1 MAEES
6 LHALQPSELSWNEN
20 LMEVATMISLMDFAY
35 LKEQGLGE
43 DNPKW
48 EWIIENKLSF
58 PRRQQFSTGTVLF
71 PVVGWER
78 CIEGT
83 VGLVPLGDICQCLQT
98 SAVFTCLLSTALTAL
113 VELVDF
119 SYIQVTQP
127 FSLPNRYRGV
137 RNWYNSWF
145 SWSAGEIIPVETRKS
160 HF

>member
-1 MAEES
+1 MSPGEGHSASEPPTLSSAVPPPDALRSRNGTQGEEGQAGGGRKVYS
-6 LHALQPSELSWNEN
+6 ICR
-20 LMEVATMISLMDFAY
+20 VR
-35 LKEQGLGE
+35 G
-43 DNPKW
+43 
-48 EWIIENKLSF
+48 
-58 PRRQQFSTGTVLF
+58 
-71 PVVGWER
+71 R

-83 VGLVPLGDICQCLQT
+83 VGHVPLGDVCQCLQT
-98 SAVFTCLLSTALTAL
+98 SAVFTCLPSTALTAL

>member
-78 CIEGT
+78 DVLKGLWASFLWGMSVSAYRHQLSSHAFYLQHLLHLYSLLILATSKLLNPSLCPIGTEGSGT
-83 VGLVPLGDICQCLQT
+83 GTIVGFPG
-98 SAVFTCLLSTALTAL
+98 AL
-113 VELVDF
+113 EK
-119 SYIQVTQP
+119 SY
-127 FSLPNRYRGV
+127 L
-137 RNWYNSWF
+137 
-145 SWSAGEIIPVETRKS
+145 
-160 HF
+160 